1 MRIRTIAVL
10 LLAGSCLTASTIA
23 TVATAPDSSQPP
35 QRDID
40 AREEAVQSWLRSLPL
55 PGFIDQLPEEGLSED
70 QARVLAALKHE
81 PEFEQFLREVPN
93 TGRVYFGRYFAWQ
106 IRNVKSEAAADAPV
120 FVHTIMNDLARLKS
134 FSEQEIVRIRLERE
148 RQYRSLLN
156 VARSRLK
163 QELESY
169 DLSEETIDAVLETFD
184 RSAAETGSWL
194 TNPACAYCDAPASP
208 EAAQR
213 MLRYQE
219 KNQEKVAKII
229 NEVMNKPLSEVWQ
242 LSRLKAAAAQIEF
255 AVANDFVSRMAWRDT
270 PEVENPDSPA
280 RRVLQPGPYAIFFP
294 VEWDRF
300 SYWKATGPHEVAS
313 AMASGGIE
321 NPEPFRVVVVRYKPD
336 TEDPDRQREPDPR
349 TPRNSDG

>member
-1 MRIRTIAVL
+1 MIQPTTMLLAVL
-10 LLAGSCLTASTIA
+10 TLTGSCLAFTATPQTEPASPPA
-23 TVATAPDSSQPP
+23 TS
-35 QRDID
+35 
-40 AREEAVQSWLRSLPL
+40 EAEAEAAAIETWLKSLPL
-55 PGFIDQLPEEGLSED
+55 PGLADQFAEPLSD
-70 QARVLAALKHE
+70 KQIHVLAALRAE
-81 PEFEQFLREVPN
+81 PEFEAFLADIRTV
-93 TGRVYFGRYFAWQ
+93 GRLDFSRYFAWQ
-106 IRNVKSEAAADAPV
+106 IRNVKSDAAADAPV
-120 FVHTIMNDLARLKS
+120 FVHTIMNDLARLHS

-169 DLSEETIDAVLETFD
+169 DLSEETVGAVLETFD
-184 RSAAETGSWL
+184 RSAVETGSWL

-208 EAAQR
+208 EAAQS

-219 KNQEKVAKII
+219 KNQARVAEII
-229 NEVMNKPLSEVWQ
+229 SEVMDKPLSEVWQ

-336 TEDPDRQREPDPR
+336 TEDPDRPREPDPR
-349 TPRNSDG
+349 TPRDSDG